1 MERLNIEEKIILSDI
16 RFKKSEEM
24 LADAVK
30 SLKNGMYMTSVNR
43 SYYAA
48 LHAARSLLILKGVD
62 PVSHDGVKTMI
73 SLHFIKP
80 KILSQEVMRYF
91 KNLMTLRTD
100 VDYGDFESIEKNEAN
115 GALKHAKRLLKII
128 DSVRKKLI
136 KEITHRPESTGK

>member
-1 MERLNIEEKIILSDI
+1 MERLNSEEKIILSDI

-100 VDYGDFESIEKNEAN
+100 VDYGDFESIEKNEVN
-115 GALKHAKRLLKII
+115 GALKQAKRFLKII
-128 DSVRKKLI
+128 DSVRMKLI
-136 KEITHRPESTGK
+136 KEISSR

>member
-1 MERLNIEEKIILSDI
+1 MERLNSEEKIILSDI

-62 PVSHDGVKTMI
+62 PLSHDGVKTMI

-100 VDYGDFESIEKNEAN
+100 VDYGDFESVEKNEAN
-115 GALKHAKRLLKII
+115 GALKQAKRFLKII

-136 KEITHRPESTGK
+136 KEISSR